1 MKSYDEQ
8 FDEKQREIR
17 WARFQEAREIGKKV
31 EQQLEALNDTYPELD
46 LLQLVLD
53 QGETL
58 RRIARLY
65 RSNDP
70 RNNA

>member
-70 RNNA
+70 RNND

>member
-1 MKSYDEQ
+1 MKSDDEQ

-70 RNNA
+70 RNND